1 MSLFKRKPQLAPA
14 PEWASYF
21 DPLQW
26 AEFSA
31 LVREH
36 AERRRWVDDVE
47 EGFVMQ
53 PFPEVLMALGNLA
66 QMCHGVPRR
75 EWPAMIA
82 SHLDRAVAMD
92 EAIETGAAQA
102 REVLKARLVDGEY
115 FTQFSWELAARKL
128 ADGLHLVLAHDLPT
142 MVSTPAREDV
152 LALGDEDE
160 LFTLALEQ
168 TRAEEFAGPDRYDLR
183 NPDGTS
189 TPVWLV
195 NDESFFTATLALW
208 ADSLVP
214 PASPHGTLVA
224 VPNRH
229 TLLMHPIHDL
239 RVLPAVNHM
248 LELAHRM
255 FAEGPGSIS
264 DGLFW
269 LRDGSLTRLEHRIE
283 DGGLVFSPP
292 EEFLEVLYGLKG
304 PSLPGP

>member
-1 MSLFKRKPQLAPA
+1 MSLFKRKQRLEPT

-21 DPLQW
+21 EPLQW
-26 AEFSA
+26 AEFSG
-31 LVREH
+31 LVRQH
-36 AERRRWVDDVE
+36 AQRRRWADDIH
-47 EGFVMQ
+47 EGFVVQ
-53 PFPEVLMALGNLA
+53 PFPEVVMALGNLA
-66 QMCHGVPRR
+66 QMCHGTPRA
-75 EWPAMIA
+75 EWPEMIA

-92 EAIETGAAQA
+92 EAIETNADQA
-102 REVLKARLVDGEY
+102 RDVLKARLVDDEY
-115 FTQFSWELAARKL
+115 FTQFSWELAERKL

-160 LFTLALEQ
+160 LFALALEQ

-189 TPVWLV
+189 TPVWPV

-214 PASPHGTLVA
+214 GASTHGTLVA

-229 TLLMHPIHDL
+229 TLLLHPI
-239 RVLPAVNHM
+239 RTCARSRP
-248 LELAHRM
+248 
-255 FAEGPGSIS
+255 STTCS
-264 DGLFW
+264 
-269 LRDGSLTRLEHRIE
+269 S
-283 DGGLVFSPP
+283 SP
-292 EEFLEVLYGLKG
+292 EEFLQVLYGLKG